1 MDEITPTPKRL
12 HPLLAMAAAAVI
24 VVSVLGAIVLIT
36 NQVSAHRGESLSPA
50 TGGDAN
56 TPGTT
61 AGTMPP
67 APPRGTP
74 PGIPPDLVAAP
85 APPAPACNDCGVVAG
100 VRVVKTPG
108 QGTGVGAVA
117 GGVVGGLVGH
127 EFGSGH
133 GKSAMS
139 ILGVVGGA
147 VAGHEVEKEVRATK
161 RYEVDVRLDNGQ
173 LRTVGLPGDPGPIVG
188 MRVRVENGRLIR
200 DSQG

>member
-1 MDEITPTPKRL
+1 MDEITSTPKRL

-50 TGGDAN
+50 TGGDAY

-74 PGIPPDLVAAP
+74 PGVPPDLVAAP
-85 APPAPACNDCGVVAG
+85 PPAPACNDCGVVAG

-108 QGTGVGAVA
+108 EGTGVGAVA

-133 GKSAMS
+133 GKGAMS

-161 RYEVDVRLDNGQ
+161 HYEVDVRLDNGQ